1 MNAVAQIVALWL
13 QRGFALVRSVGPYA
27 LIEILLPG
35 GTLIALL
42 LWLARQGAF
51 STRAA
56 SVELM
61 PAHYSKRLDPPI
73 AVRVR
78 CRPMKRALSGLLT
91 LVLGCTSVAGA
102 AEVTLHACELP
113 GVKRAAKC
121 GVVEVPEN
129 PDKPQGRRLQLAVA
143 IVPAASPGSHDDPIV
158 PLMGGPG
165 EDAISAAEY
174 YLSTIGPLLHDR
186 DLLLIDQRGTGK
198 SNGLRCKLYDPK
210 NATKSL
216 HDLFPADAVARCAK
230 ELSTRAD
237 LTQYTYPN
245 FARDLEG
252 VRRALGYGQLNITA
266 GSYGTRA
273 AQVYLRMYPN
283 SARTMHLGS
292 VVPLDVTIP
301 LTMAK
306 TAEAARNKTFD
317 ACAADSACRAA
328 FPNLRQELEDIGRQL
343 DSGETRL
350 DHGRVAEWFRSLT
363 YRPYSATDLPWLIHR
378 AHAGDWKPIE
388 QGILENAAGAD
399 AALSL
404 GLLFSIT
411 CNDDVAFIAEQ
422 DIARETQGTF
432 LRDYRVRQQQA
443 ACRQWPKNPTQTDR
457 TLVKSAVPTLFVS
470 GDSDAATPLW
480 FTERVAAGFSQ
491 RAEVIAAGQGHTEWS
506 DCIARSYEQLVR
518 DGSVRNLRDAK
529 CDPVPRP
536 PFKTR

>member
-13 QRGFALVRSVGPYA
+13 KRGLALVRSVGPYA
-27 LIEILLPG
+27 LIEIVLPG

-42 LWLARQGAF
+42 LWLARRGAF
-51 STRAA
+51 STGR
-56 SVELM
+56 SIELM
-61 PAHYSKRLDPPI
+61 PTHYAKQLDRPVGAGLRL
-73 AVRVR
+73 
-78 CRPMKRALSGLLT
+78 RPMNRACFGLLSIA
-91 LVLGCTSVAGA
+91 LGWASVANAGVA
-102 AEVTLHACELP
+102 LHACELP

-129 PDKPQGRRLQLAVA
+129 PDQPDGRRLQLAVA
-143 IVPAASPGSHDDPIV
+143 IVPAETRTHDDPIV

-174 YLSTIGPLLHDR
+174 YLSTIGPLLQDR

-198 SNGLRCKLYDPK
+198 SNALRCKLYDPQ
-210 NATKSL
+210 NARRSL
-216 HDLFPADAVARCAK
+216 RDLFPAEAVKRCAK

-245 FARDLEG
+245 LARDLEH
-252 VRRALGYGQLNITA
+252 VRRTLGYGPLNITA
-266 GSYGTRA
+266 GSYGTRS
-273 AQVYLRMYPN
+273 AQVYLRMYPQ
-283 SARTMHLGS
+283 SVRTVYLGS
-292 VVPLDVTIP
+292 VVPLDVETP

-306 TAEAARNKTFD
+306 TAEAAREKTFD

-328 FPNLRQELEDIGRQL
+328 FPNLPQEFEAIGRQL
-343 DSGETRL
+343 DAGKTPL
-350 DHGRVAEWFRSLT
+350 DRGRVAEWFRSLT

-388 QGILENAAGAD
+388 QGILENAAGGD
-399 AALSL
+399 SALSF

-411 CNDDVAFIAEQ
+411 CNDDVAFITEQ
-422 DIARETQGTF
+422 AIARETQGTF
-432 LRDYRVRQQQA
+432 LRDYRVRQQQG
-443 ACRQWPKNPTQTDR
+443 ACHEWPKNPRPTDR
-457 TLVKSAVPTLFVS
+457 TPIKTAVPTLFVS

-506 DCIARSYEQLVR
+506 ECVAGFYERLVR
-518 DGSVRNLRDAK
+518 DGSVRNLRGGK
-529 CDPVPRP
+529 CPAVPRP

>member
-1 MNAVAQIVALWL
+1 
-13 QRGFALVRSVGPYA
+13 
-27 LIEILLPG
+27 
-35 GTLIALL
+35 
-42 LWLARQGAF
+42 
-51 STRAA
+51 
-56 SVELM
+56 
-61 PAHYSKRLDPPI
+61 
-73 AVRVR
+73 
-78 CRPMKRALSGLLT
+78 
-91 LVLGCTSVAGA
+91 
-102 AEVTLHACELP
+102 
-113 GVKRAAKC
+113 
-121 GVVEVPEN
+121 
-129 PDKPQGRRLQLAVA
+129 
-143 IVPAASPGSHDDPIV
+143 
-158 PLMGGPG
+158 MGGPG

-174 YLSTIGPLLHDR
+174 YLSTIGPLLKDR

-210 NATKSL
+210 SASKSL
-216 HDLFPADAVARCAK
+216 HDLFPADAVSRCAK
-230 ELSTRAD
+230 ELSTHAD

-245 FARDLEG
+245 FARDLEH
-252 VRRALGYGQLNITA
+252 VRRTLGYGQLNITA

-283 SARTMHLGS
+283 SARTVYLGS
-292 VVPLDVTIP
+292 VVPLDVTTP

-317 ACAADSACRAA
+317 ACAADAACRAA
-328 FPNLRQELEDIGRQL
+328 FPNLRKEFDEMGRQL
-343 DSGETRL
+343 DSGKSAL

-411 CNDDVAFIAEQ
+411 CNDDVAFITEP

-457 TLVKSAVPTLFVS
+457 TPVQSAVPTLFVA

-506 DCIARSYEQLVR
+506 ECVAGFYQQLVR
-518 DGSVRNLRDAK
+518 DGSVRNLRGTTCNAI
-529 CDPVPRP
+529 PRP
-536 PFKTR
+536 PFKTQ

>member
-1 MNAVAQIVALWL
+1 
-13 QRGFALVRSVGPYA
+13 
-27 LIEILLPG
+27 
-35 GTLIALL
+35 
-42 LWLARQGAF
+42 
-51 STRAA
+51 
-56 SVELM
+56 
-61 PAHYSKRLDPPI
+61 
-73 AVRVR
+73 
-78 CRPMKRALSGLLT
+78 
-91 LVLGCTSVAGA
+91 
-102 AEVTLHACELP
+102 
-113 GVKRAAKC
+113 
-121 GVVEVPEN
+121 
-129 PDKPQGRRLQLAVA
+129 
-143 IVPAASPGSHDDPIV
+143 
-158 PLMGGPG
+158 MGGPG
-165 EDAISAAEY
+165 EDAISAGEY
-174 YLSTIGPLLHDR
+174 YMSTIGPLLQDR

-216 HDLFPADAVARCAK
+216 RDLFPADSVSRCAK

-245 FARDLEG
+245 FARDLEH
-252 VRRALGYGQLNITA
+252 VRRTLGYGQLNITA

-283 SARTMHLGS
+283 SARTVHLGS
-292 VVPLDVTIP
+292 VVPLDVTTP

-317 ACAADSACRAA
+317 ACAADAACRAA
-328 FPNLRQELEDIGRQL
+328 FPNLRQELEEIGRQL
-343 DSGETRL
+343 DSGRTAL

-411 CNDDVAFIAEQ
+411 CNDDVAFITEQ
-422 DIARETQGTF
+422 DIARESQGTF

-457 TLVKSAVPTLFVS
+457 TPVKSAVPTLFVS

-506 DCIARSYEQLVR
+506 ECVAGFYEQLVR
-518 DGSVRNLRDAK
+518 DGSVRNLRGTTCNAI
-529 CDPVPRP
+529 PRP
-536 PFKTR
+536 AFKTQ